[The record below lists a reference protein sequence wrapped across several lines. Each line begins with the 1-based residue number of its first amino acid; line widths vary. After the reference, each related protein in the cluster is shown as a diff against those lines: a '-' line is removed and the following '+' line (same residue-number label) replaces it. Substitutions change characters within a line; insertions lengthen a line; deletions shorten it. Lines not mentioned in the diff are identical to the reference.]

1 MQLRRWRR
9 GNARLILVDWSDAG
23 LEPYAVTV
31 VYGQGDG
38 RQQGRMI
45 ATSTLRYGNPDTL
58 GQLWTFPANY
68 ELRNGVLNI
77 GELRQEAAARMEE
90 EDTVSP

>member
-1 MQLRRWRR
+1 M
-9 GNARLILVDWSDAG
+9 ILVDWSDAG

-31 VYGQGDG
+31 VYGQGGGG
-38 RQQGRMI
+38 RQGRMI
-45 ATSTLRYGNPDTL
+45 ATSALRYGNPDTL
-58 GQLWTFPANY
+58 GQFWGFPANC
-68 ELRNGVLNI
+68 ELRDGVLMV